1 MFVSPEPEPL
11 LEHALHLVDAADAQ
25 GEGFPQLKAGVAFG
39 EALYRW
45 GDWYGS
51 PVNLASRVTDV
62 AKPASV
68 LATAGVRDA
77 ATESFDWSFAG
88 NRRLKG
94 IPDQVT
100 LYRCRRL

>member
-1 MFVSPEPEPL
+1 
-11 LEHALHLVDAADAQ
+11 
-25 GEGFPQLKAGVAFG
+25 
-39 EALYRW
+39 
-45 GDWYGS
+45 
-51 PVNLASRVTDV
+51 VTDV